1 MITSKV
7 YFCSKPI
14 FNLSACLNGTV
25 SDRFKLGCGGGGRV
39 LVHGHVRPGLRGGDN
54 QGDRWSPLAPKPQS
68 EIEIEIAVHSKVLNY
83 HSHSSGLPCNYP
95 RPLEGSLELVHSD
108 PEDETVK
115 VELCSNGKITLFKEF
130 SSNLN

>member
-1 MITSKV
+1 MVEVTDVCHSD
-7 YFCSKPI
+7 
-14 FNLSACLNGTV
+14 CLNGTV
-25 SDRFKLGCGGGGRV
+25 SDRFKPGCRGSGRV
-39 LVHGHVRPGLRGGDN
+39 LVHGHVRAGLRGGDH
-54 QGDRWSPLAPKPQS
+54 QGDRCSPLSPKPQS
-68 EIEIEIAVHSKVLNY
+68 EIEIEIAVDSKVLNY

-115 VELCSNGKITLFKEF
+115 VDLCSNGKITLFKEF